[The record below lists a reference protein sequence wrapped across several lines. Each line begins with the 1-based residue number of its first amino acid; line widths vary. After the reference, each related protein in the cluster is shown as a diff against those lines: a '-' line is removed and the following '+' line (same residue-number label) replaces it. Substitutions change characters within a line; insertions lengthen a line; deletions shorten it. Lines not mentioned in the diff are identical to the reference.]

1 MQLAA
6 TNVEGSEK
14 LKTKRERERERERE
28 LHLRGSIGFHAVVWG
43 VPRNVPSS
51 HRPTYKERKCKRGR
65 EGEMQQQQKTTT
77 DSQRRSAASS
87 VYGESR

>member
-1 MQLAA
+1 M
-6 TNVEGSEK
+6 NGNEM
-14 LKTKRERERERERE
+14 LKNKEPCESRERERERERE

-51 HRPTYKERKCKRGR
+51 HRPTYNERKCKTVKRALPAAAT
-65 EGEMQQQQKTTT
+65 KKT
-77 DSQRRSAASS
+77 DSQRRSTAGS